1 MQQFILKS
9 HIQNSAVL
17 PGWVGGMSGWGTGR
31 RENYTVQYIHTFH
44 RFISVSYRQQDV
56 EEVINTQDIQIYSA
70 KYYKHFTKAVLLII
84 FTNKK
89 SIYRVSGVCM

>member
-1 MQQFILKS
+1 
-9 HIQNSAVL
+9 
-17 PGWVGGMSGWGTGR
+17 VGGGLEEEKTILYIHIYMHT
-31 RENYTVQYIHTFH
+31 NIHTFH
-44 RFISVSYRQQDV
+44 GSISVSYRQQDV
-56 EEVINTQDIQIYSA
+56 EEVINIQSIQIYSV